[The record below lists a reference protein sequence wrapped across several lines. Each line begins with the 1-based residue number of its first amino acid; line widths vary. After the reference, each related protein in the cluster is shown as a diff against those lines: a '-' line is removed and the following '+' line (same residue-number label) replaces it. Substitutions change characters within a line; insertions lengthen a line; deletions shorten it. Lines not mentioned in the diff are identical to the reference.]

1 MDRPP
6 GLGISGGV
14 LVAMGVFIVW
24 MLAVSVGLWRTPAL
38 GGVLVE
44 AWPGELRLLERH
56 IGAPAPQPAEPEAR
70 SDEPGST

>member
-1 MDRPP
+1 M
-6 GLGISGGV
+6 
-14 LVAMGVFIVW
+14 
-24 MLAVSVGLWRTPAL
+24 SVGLWRTPAL